1 MSKEKK
7 TMVFLKWGAPYMLN
21 ISLGY
26 MSIVS
31 TKLFSSFRVSYRSN
45 NLFFYSIWTSNVHGC
60 ITLGG
65 TRDTSSLANK
75 TKTLQITSIISEGT
89 ICGMWKGIQTK
100 ATMQPSILGY
110 SVESR
115 KVLIFS
121 SLTFRKSHYFSELN
135 FFYLILFFIIK
146 NKYVY
151 TVCRSSFRNLYDI
164 SNPALWMPATLMS

>member
-1 MSKEKK
+1 
-7 TMVFLKWGAPYMLN
+7 MLN

-31 TKLFSSFRVSYRSN
+31 TKLYSSFRVSYRSN
-45 NLFFYSIWTSNVHGC
+45 NLFFYSIWISYVHGC
-60 ITLGG
+60 INLGG
-65 TRDTSSLANK
+65 TQDTSSLANK

-135 FFYLILFFIIK
+135 FFYLILCMYIQ
-146 NKYVY
+146 YVDLVLGIY
-151 TVCRSSFRNLYDI
+151 MIYPSLHCECQLHYRASQTFSAIDPKVKHPC
-164 SNPALWMPATLMS
+164 

>member
-1 MSKEKK
+1 
-7 TMVFLKWGAPYMLN
+7 MLN

-31 TKLFSSFRVSYRSN
+31 TKLYSSFRVSYRSN

-164 SNPALWMPATLMS
+164 SIPALWMPATLPS